1 MNFVER
7 AVSYLLTADNWA
19 GPTGLA
25 TRTLEHLEYTAVAV
39 GASALVAVPVGL
51 LIGHTGRGQLLVVG
65 AVNGLRALP
74 TLGVLLLFVLVYGL
88 GPVPA
93 LVALMLLGVPSLLA
107 GTYSGIANVDPT
119 VVDAARAMGMTE
131 TQVLLRVEV
140 PNALPLILGGL
151 RSATLQVVATATV
164 AAYASLGGLGGY
176 LIDGIKV
183 RQFHLA
189 LVGALM
195 VAALALLLDGL
206 LALAVWVSAPG
217 TGRPRKALGR
227 RDRLPMKT

>member
-1 MNFVER
+1 
-7 AVSYLLTADNWA
+7 
-19 GPTGLA
+19 
-25 TRTLEHLEYTAVAV
+25 
-39 GASALVAVPVGL
+39 
-51 LIGHTGRGQLLVVG
+51 
-65 AVNGLRALP
+65 
-74 TLGVLLLFVLVYGL
+74 
-88 GPVPA
+88 
-93 LVALMLLGVPSLLA
+93 
-107 GTYSGIANVDPT
+107 
-119 VVDAARAMGMTE
+119 MTE
-131 TQVLLRVEV
+131 TRVLLRVEV

-195 VAALALLLDGL
+195 VAALALILDGL

-217 TGRPRKALGR
+217 TGRLRKALGR
-227 RDRLPMKT
+227 RNRIPAAAVEHNPAAVGTHALR